1 MANAYH
7 LVTQRDVKTTV
18 IATTDA
24 AVDIHRRG
32 FSVNAQPYFSDSEAT

>member
-1 MANAYH
+1 MANANY

-32 FSVNAQPYFSDSEAT
+32 FSVIAQPYLTDSEAT